1 MRETSVGGARAG
13 ICLCLGNL
21 HTCKRDH
28 RKQEDHTRDT
38 LERDTLER
46 DTLDQDTLERD
57 TLEQDT
63 LEQDTLD
70 QDTLER
76 DTLELLCCCVATAC
90 LLCNILGSLDGSVA
104 KNPPAIQETRVRSL
118 GWKDP
123 LEEEIAT
130 HSSILA

>member
-38 LERDTLER
+38 LE
-46 DTLDQDTLERD
+46 QDTLER
-57 TLEQDT
+57 
-63 LEQDTLD
+63 DTLD

-130 HSSILA
+130 HLSILP